1 MANVNELA
9 EQHIRKHESLLKH
22 MDELFEQA
30 EAGEESTELRSELA
44 QLRQERE
51 KLLAHIEELKSKVRE
66 EWQEESFEEAGPM
79 IVWEAVAK
87 RLEKLVQ
94 RVVG

>member
-1 MANVNELA
+1 MPDVNELA
-9 EQHIRKHESLLKH
+9 EQHIRKYDALLRH

-30 EAGEESTELRSELA
+30 EAGEESTETSAELA
-44 QLRQERE
+44 ALRQERE